1 MSDQSLSSAKGLHPS
16 GRHALDKLTLFVNVI
31 VVAAL
36 VWHVA
41 FEVLPG
47 IGRQFAAH
55 RHLTTIESVAVLVR
69 LLPYLLLSGY
79 LAWRPNVMFRW
90 STLAIV
96 LLAVALYVGIV
107 FGSTLYLH
115 REFLPA

>member
-1 MSDQSLSSAKGLHPS
+1 MGSRTHQCARQQRYRGADSGAGGQGLPFAHP
-16 GRHALDKLTLFVNVI
+16 R
-31 VVAAL
+31 
-36 VWHVA
+36 
-41 FEVLPG
+41 
-47 IGRQFAAH
+47 R
-55 RHLTTIESVAVLVR
+55 TIEPVAVSVR

-79 LAWRPNVMFRW
+79 LAWRPNVMFRS